1 MAKTMKYEQVVEWVR
16 KRIAAGEL
24 SAGDRLESENEIS
37 TLFHISRQTARHG
50 LDVLVEEGLL
60 LRVRGSGTY
69 VGKGIGQTE
78 AENGGNRPEL
88 SKTVTIISTYL
99 DGYIFPKILQ
109 SMVRS
114 LEQYGYGVR
123 IMFTNNRVE
132 TERRLLSRLLKE
144 QSRDPLIVE
153 PVMSGLPNPNL
164 EYYQRLKD
172 RGIPIL
178 FFHSFYPELNIPH
191 ISMNDVQAGQIA
203 TEYLIERGHTKIA
216 GIFKSDDG
224 QGQRRY
230 NGYLKALLLAGLEIP
245 EEHVCWVDTQD
256 MKNFS
261 KVHRKLS
268 ERLQG
273 CTACVCYNDE
283 VAHELTRFVLDSG
296 IRIPEQLSV
305 ASIDNSDLA
314 RLNAVP
320 LTSVIHPMEELGAK
334 AAESIIQLIQC
345 PEEDV
350 TFEFPVMIKERGSVT
365 RI

>member
-78 AENGGNRPEL
+78 AENGGNR
-88 SKTVTIISTYL
+88 
-99 DGYIFPKILQ
+99 G
-109 SMVRS
+109 
-114 LEQYGYGVR
+114 
-123 IMFTNNRVE
+123 NR
-132 TERRLLSRLLKE
+132 
-144 QSRDPLIVE
+144 
-153 PVMSGLPNPNL
+153 
-164 EYYQRLKD
+164 
-172 RGIPIL
+172 
-178 FFHSFYPELNIPH
+178 PELNIPH

-245 EEHVCWVDTQD
+245 EEHICWMDTQD

-305 ASIDNSDLA
+305 TSIDNSDLA